1 MNKKLKIGVFGAR
14 RGRGIAQGLT
24 LTDKAYISAVC
35 DYDESTYENI
45 KPFCCE
51 ETKFYKDFDEF
62 IESGMDAVVL
72 TNFFHQ
78 HAKYAV
84 MALEKGIHVLSETM
98 PAVTMAECV
107 QICRA
112 SEKSGAIYMLAE
124 NYPFMRFNQEMRRVY
139 RGGSLGKAVY
149 AEFLMWGRL

>member
-1 MNKKLKIGVFGAR
+1 MDKKLKIGVFGAR
-14 RGRGIAQGLT
+14 RGCGLSQGLT

-45 KPFCCE
+45 KPFCCD
-51 ETKFYKDFDEF
+51 ETKYYKDFEEF
-62 IESGMDAVVL
+62 IDSGMDAVVL

-84 MALEKGIHVLSETM
+84 IALEKGIHVLSETM

-112 SEKSGAIYMLAE
+112 SEKSGAIYLLAE
-124 NYPFMRFNQEMRRVY
+124 NYAYF
-139 RGGSLGKAVY
+139 AVIS
-149 AEFLMWGRL
+149 

>member
-1 MNKKLKIGVFGAR
+1 MDKKLKIGVFGAR
-14 RGRGIAQGLT
+14 RGRGLAQGLT

-51 ETKFYKDFDEF
+51 ETKYYKDFDEF

-78 HAKYAV
+78 HAKYAII
-84 MALEKGIHVLSETM
+84 ALEKGIHVLSETM

-107 QICRA
+107 AICRA
-112 SEKSGAIYMLAE
+112 SEKSGAIYMYSHL
-124 NYPFMRFNQEMRRVY
+124 
-139 RGGSLGKAVY
+139 ST
-149 AEFLMWGRL
+149 